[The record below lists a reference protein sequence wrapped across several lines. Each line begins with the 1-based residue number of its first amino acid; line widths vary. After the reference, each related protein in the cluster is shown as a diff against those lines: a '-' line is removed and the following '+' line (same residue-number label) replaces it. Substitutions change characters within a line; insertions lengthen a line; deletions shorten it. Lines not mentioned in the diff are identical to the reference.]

1 VLAAT
6 AIATGISPMLLMV
19 PAVLSA
25 SCAFMLPVAT
35 APNAIVF
42 GSGKVRIKD
51 MARAGFVLNLV
62 GAIVV
67 TTVCL
72 LVLD

>member
-1 VLAAT
+1 MN
-6 AIATGISPMLLMV
+6 PMLLMV

-42 GSGKVRIKD
+42 GSGMVRIKD
-51 MARAGFVLNLV
+51 MARAGFVLNLI
-62 GAIVV
+62 GAVV
-67 TTVCL
+67 ITTVCL
-72 LVLD
+72 IAFD

>member
-1 VLAAT
+1 
-6 AIATGISPMLLMV
+6 MLLMV

-42 GSGKVRIKD
+42 GSGMVRIKD
-51 MARAGFVLNLV
+51 MARAGFVLNLI
-62 GAIVV
+62 GAVV
-67 TTVCL
+67 ITTVCL
-72 LVLD
+72 IAFD